1 MPCLCLRLDI
11 PHRLF
16 QQYYAGQV
24 QAVQARS
31 EEGLR
36 VQFPAAALRAHLRHD
51 GIRGRFELEFDE
63 RQRFVAL
70 RRLE

>member
-1 MPCLCLRLDI
+1 MPCLRLRLDI

-16 QQYYAGQV
+16 RQYYAGRV

-36 VQFPAAALRAHLRHD
+36 VQFPAAALRPHLRHD

-63 RQRFVAL
+63 RRRFVAL
-70 RRLE
+70 RRLD